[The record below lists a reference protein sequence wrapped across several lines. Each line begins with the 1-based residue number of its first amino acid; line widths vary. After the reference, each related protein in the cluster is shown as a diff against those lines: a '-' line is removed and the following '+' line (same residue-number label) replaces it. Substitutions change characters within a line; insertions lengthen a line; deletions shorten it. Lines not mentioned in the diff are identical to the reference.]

1 MYSSS
6 FLKFYIIID
15 CCESKLRV
23 LTVEFVYFSQNES
36 TIFLVQNVQF
46 AFSQVLHH
54 Y

>member
-23 LTVEFVYFSQNES
+23 ITVSLFIFLKTSRRF
-36 TIFLVQNVQF
+36 FLVQNVQLE
-46 AFSQVLHH
+46 FSQVVHH